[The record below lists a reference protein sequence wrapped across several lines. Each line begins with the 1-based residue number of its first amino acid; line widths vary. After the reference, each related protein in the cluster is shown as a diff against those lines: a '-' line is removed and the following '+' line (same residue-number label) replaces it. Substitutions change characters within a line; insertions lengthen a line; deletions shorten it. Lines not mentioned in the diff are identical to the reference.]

1 MKNDNY
7 KKRLKRGCLLAI
19 AMPFMVIGTS
29 LSATHYI
36 GRRGKSAFEDVRHI
50 VTAPVD
56 EAEQKCG
63 DIPDPTPYIGYGAE
77 EADYF
82 EQPSFVVDYFRNLT
96 EHYPTNNSGNCTY
109 TAAAMLLSYYD
120 VYWNRYIV
128 PDQFNDLAPSEV
140 LSAGDDAF
148 SSPGII
154 DYYAPVWTKQN
165 PEMREPDPNLDSAEY
180 IRAFE
185 ENKRE
190 AYTIYLDYMLAHASD
205 NLVSKL
211 YRIALDPTV
220 NAYDF
225 QSDPSPS
232 LGLSGLQVLL
242 NAYFAE
248 FNLGTKIQLNVVY
261 LDDFDNGVIDDSEMH
276 KELRYEAI
284 QRLQSGQPLI
294 IAGRLS
300 KERYGKGRDGGG
312 NQNGAGRHSVVAYA
326 YDSQWDYIVGHMGW
340 KTAPEY
346 TKALLDLE
354 FESFDAFAYLEISPD
369 LEFTPRNYRFDDH
382 GPTAATDLCSHVHGN
397 YVAVDYEDN
406 FYHALQC
413 ICGAFEYESHTTAIE
428 QHDNQCHK
436 KVCTECGHVEYVQHS
451 LNFEQI
457 DSQHH
462 REYCLACGYD
472 EEVPHS
478 LIPMYDVGWYCRDCQ
493 MVFTYNNP
501 PIISPWTPAQD

>member
-1 MKNDNY
+1 MRNKNVA
-7 KKRLKRGCLLAI
+7 KQSKIGSFSLVWLPL
-19 AMPFMVIGTS
+19 MVVGASMLTAPASAHRGTS
-29 LSATHYI
+29 
-36 GRRGKSAFEDVRHI
+36 
-50 VTAPVD
+50 APID
-56 EAEQKCG
+56 ETRYSESVSDEPKYS

-82 EQPSFVVDYFRNLT
+82 EQPSFVVDYFQNLT

-128 PDQFNDLAPSEV
+128 PDQFNDLALSEV

-190 AYTIYLDYMLAHASD
+190 AYTIYIDHMLARTSD
-205 NLVSKL
+205 NLISKL
-211 YRIALDPTV
+211 YQIALDPAIG
-220 NAYDF
+220 AYDF
-225 QSDPSPS
+225 AVDPSPS
-232 LGLSGLQVLL
+232 LSLGSLASVL
-242 NAYFAE
+242 NAYFWLYNFSE
-248 FNLGTKIQLNVVY
+248 KIQLNVVSY
-261 LDDFDNGVIDDSEMH
+261 YDFMYGNNTEQEMR
-276 KELRYEAI
+276 KELRYEAV
-284 QRLQSGQPLI
+284 QRLQAGQPLI
-294 IAGRLS
+294 LS
-300 KERYGKGRDGGG
+300 GKLSRERYGKGRDGGG

-369 LEFTPRNYRFDDH
+369 LEFTPRNYRFNDH
-382 GPTAATDLCSHVHGN
+382 GPIAATDLCSHVHGN

-413 ICGAFEYESHTTAIE
+413 
-428 QHDNQCHK
+428 
-436 KVCTECGHVEYVQHS
+436 VCGHSEYLPHENVLRQ
-451 LNFEQI
+451 
-457 DSQHH
+457 
-462 REYCLACGYD
+462 YD
-472 EEVPHS
+472 EAHHAYVCSVCGHERLVEHS
-478 LIPMYDVGWYCRDCQ
+478 FFRVYGVGWICNVCGKVVDDL
-493 MVFTYNNP
+493 P
-501 PIISPWTPAQD
+501 PGVLPWPRLHD